1 MKKGRLLLFFCVWL
15 LSFTRVSAQFDAIY
29 SNYMELPET
38 NNAGAVA
45 QNDMMNLLGAYRLQ
59 WAGFSDAPVDMFF
72 SVNTPLSI
80 SGTKHGVGL
89 VFSSENIGLFKDQ
102 SVLLQYSYK
111 MKLWKGVVGLGLN
124 VGFLSQTFDFSGV
137 DFTGNGGSPIEG
149 DEYHKNDDSYSSSG
163 EGAGDNA
170 LTFDAGVGAY
180 YSDDEMFV
188 GLSVAHLNSG
198 TTNFGK
204 DSAEMYVPRVF
215 YLTGGYNIPQ
225 SNAFYTLKPST
236 QIRSDF
242 SDFQMDLTCV
252 LEYDKRIRGGLT
264 YRLGDAFVF
273 LVGMDL
279 FSGLRL
285 GYSYDLPVSKM
296 IVSGGS
302 HEIYLRY
309 SFKPEF
315 SKKNKYKSDRIL

>member
-1 MKKGRLLLFFCVWL
+1 
-15 LSFTRVSAQFDAIY
+15 
-29 SNYMELPET
+29 MELPET

-163 EGAGDNA
+163 EGVDDNA

>member
-1 MKKGRLLLFFCVWL
+1 
-15 LSFTRVSAQFDAIY
+15 
-29 SNYMELPET
+29 MELPET

-149 DEYHKNDDSYSSSG
+149 DEYHKNDDPYSSSG
-163 EGAGDNA
+163 EGADDNA

>member
-1 MKKGRLLLFFCVWL
+1 MKKSSLMLFFCLWV
-15 LSFTRVSAQFDAIY
+15 LSYTEGSAQFDAVC
-29 SNYMELPET
+29 SNYMELPEA

-45 QNDMMNLLGAYRLQ
+45 QNGMMNLWGSYRLQ
-59 WAGFSDAPVDMFF
+59 WAGFDDAPVDMFF
-72 SVNTPLSI
+72 SVNMPLSI
-80 SGTKHGVGL
+80 SGTNHGLGL
-89 VFSSENIGLFKDQ
+89 VFSSENIGLFEDQ

-124 VGFLSQTFDFSGV
+124 LGFLSQAFDFSGA
-137 DFTGNGGSPIEG
+137 DFSGNGSSPMDG
-149 DEYHKNDDSYSSSG
+149 DEYHKQDSYSSSG
-163 EGAGDNA
+163 SGEGDNA
-170 LTFDAGVGAY
+170 LAFDVGVGAY

-198 TTNFGK
+198 TTNFGS
-204 DSAEMYVPRVF
+204 DSTEMYVPRIF

-225 SNAFYTLKPST
+225 SNAFYVLKPST
-236 QIRSDF
+236 QIRTDF
-242 SDFQMDLTCV
+242 SDYQVDLTCM
-252 LEYDKRIRGGLT
+252 LEYDKRIRGGLS

-296 IVSGGS
+296 VVSGGS
-302 HEIYLRY
+302 HEVCLRY
-309 SFKPEF
+309 SFRPEF

>member
-163 EGAGDNA
+163 EGADDNA